1 MVCFM
6 GDKSKPY
13 PTTSHWKML
22 AGYRYRK
29 SHHRDLIRAKV
40 NADITSI
47 LSDSKVLKCSYM
59 K

>member
-1 MVCFM
+1 M